1 MSRKISRRVQRIES
15 SATLKMADLAKKLR
29 RKGEDVISLGV
40 GEPDFDTPYNIKEC
54 SKQALDDGFVHYTD
68 SKGIPELREL
78 LSEKLSRDNGIKKKP
93 SEIILTPGAKFAI
106 FLACQTLLEDGDKAL
121 LFDPSW
127 VSYKESV
134 KMTGAEV
141 EWCSMNEDLRPS
153 VEEYK
158 DILESENI
166 SIVVLNSPCNPTGQ
180 VYSEEEVRELVEIAL
195 DNDATVLSDEIYE
208 KIVYNRD
215 HYSPASDYQDVVT
228 INGFSKTYSMTG
240 WRLGYIV
247 ADEDLINQFIKI
259 QQHSVSCPT
268 SFAQK
273 GALCALND
281 PVSDEVVS
289 EMVERFRDRRD
300 LLVEGLNSFSEVEC
314 VTPEGAFYAFPD
326 VGRDSDMVAERLL
339 RECHVVVTPGSAFG
353 EDSRNNIRISYAR
366 SEERIKEALERMEEI
381 FD

>member
-15 SATLKMADLAKKLR
+15 SATLKMADLAKELR
-29 RKGEDVISLGV
+29 RQGEDVISLGV
-40 GEPDFDTPYNIKEC
+40 GEPDFDTPRNIKKC
-54 SKQALDDGFVHYTD
+54 SKEALDSGFVHYTD

-78 LSEKLSRDNGIKKKP
+78 LSEKLGRENNIDIESD
-93 SEIILTPGAKFAI
+93 EIILTPGAKFAI

-134 KMTGAEV
+134 KMTGAGI
-141 EWCSMNEDLRPS
+141 EWCSMNNELRPS

-158 DILESENI
+158 DILESTDI
-166 SIVVLNSPCNPTGQ
+166 SLVVLNSPCNPTGQ
-180 VYSEEEVRELVEIAL
+180 VYSEGEIRELVEIAL
-195 DNDATVLSDEIYE
+195 DNDAYVLSDEIYE
-208 KIVYNRD
+208 KIIYDRE
-215 HYSPASDYQDVVT
+215 HYSPSADYEDVIT

-247 ADEDLINQFIKI
+247 ADEELINQFIKI

-281 PVSDEVVS
+281 PVSDEIVG
-289 EMVERFRDRRD
+289 EMVGRFKGRRD
-300 LLVEGLNSFSEVEC
+300 MLVDGLNSFSDVEC

-326 VGRDSDMVAERLL
+326 VGRDSDVVAEQLL

-353 EDSRNNIRISYAR
+353 EDCKNNIRISYAR
-366 SEERIKEALERMEEI
+366 SEERIKEALERMEKI